1 MKLALKPE
9 KLAQLVFVIR
19 GEKVML
25 DVDLAKL
32 YGVSTKALNQ
42 AFRRNKQR
50 FPSDFA
56 FQLSKE
62 EFDHLRSQI
71 VISSPAIDQ
80 LRSQIVTSSLTW
92 RSPLST
98 LRFHRARGC
107 DAFECAAQH
116 SSGGS
121 QYRDHAHL
129 RTAPA
134 LDGHQPRSCSQGRSA

>member
-9 KLAQLVFVIR
+9 YLAQLVFVIR

-32 YGVSTKALNQ
+32 YGVTTKALNQ
-42 AFRRNKQR
+42 AFRRNKKR

-71 VISSPAIDQ
+71 VRLSPADRPCP
-80 LRSQIVTSSLTW
+80 LLPSPSSWLPPPSAFACARTS
-92 RSPLST
+92 
-98 LRFHRARGC
+98 
-107 DAFECAAQH
+107 
-116 SSGGS
+116 
-121 QYRDHAHL
+121 
-129 RTAPA
+129 APA
-134 LDGHQPRSCSQGRSA
+134 I

>member
-9 KLAQLVFVIR
+9 NLAQLVFLIR

-25 DVDLAKL
+25 DVDLARL

-71 VISSPAIDQ
+71 VTTSPADCSCPARHQVGKITGWPKIYASCLTNAQ
-80 LRSQIVTSSLTW
+80 LSM
-92 RSPLST
+92 
-98 LRFHRARGC
+98 
-107 DAFECAAQH
+107 AA
-116 SSGGS
+116 S
-121 QYRDHAHL
+121 
-129 RTAPA
+129 
-134 LDGHQPRSCSQGRSA
+134 